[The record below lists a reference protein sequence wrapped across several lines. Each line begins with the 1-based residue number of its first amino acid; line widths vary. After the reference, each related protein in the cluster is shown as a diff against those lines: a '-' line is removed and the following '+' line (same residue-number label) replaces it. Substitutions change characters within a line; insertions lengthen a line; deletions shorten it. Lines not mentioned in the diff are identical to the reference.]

1 LILEDVNEKTNPKYH
16 ALNRAVAGLVSVH
29 ERQRADKQIEDQN
42 IVSFL
47 PLDVQVEDSV
57 NTILSHIDNMMQYGE
72 DEEPKM
78 PKDMDE
84 GESYNVPL
92 RFRAHMKATLTR
104 MSNRQHCEL
113 MTYARV
119 MLYNHMHPQRT
130 SNNRQNKTT
139 N

>member
-1 LILEDVNEKTNPKYH
+1 MKVGLIGRYLDPDPELILEDVNEKTNPKYH
-16 ALNRAVAGLVSVH
+16 ALNRAVAGLVSHH
-29 ERQRADKQIEDQN
+29 ERKRADKQIEDQN

-84 GESYNVPL
+84 GESSECSVAI
-92 RFRAHMKATLTR
+92 RA
-104 MSNRQHCEL
+104 NR
-113 MTYARV
+113 
-119 MLYNHMHPQRT
+119 
-130 SNNRQNKTT
+130 
-139 N
+139 

>member
-16 ALNRAVAGLVSVH
+16 ALNRAVAGLVSDH
-29 ERQRADKQIEDQN
+29 ERKRADKQIEDQN

-84 GESYNVPL
+84 GESPNVPWRL
-92 RFRAHMKATLTR
+92 ELTR
-104 MSNRQHCEL
+104 RRLLHGCLIGNSEV
-113 MTYARV
+113 MT
-119 MLYNHMHPQRT
+119 
-130 SNNRQNKTT
+130 
-139 N
+139 